1 MGKFFF
7 GLVFLSFIK
16 TSEGNDSLN
25 IAVASNFN
33 STFEK
38 ISFQFEKKEKLKI
51 NIISGSSGILFAQIV
66 NGAPYDIFFSADRD
80 RPEELDSKGLT
91 RARRTYAHG
100 RIVFWERDEP
110 ALERLRGLR

>member
-1 MGKFFF
+1 MAKFFF

-16 TSEGNDSLN
+16 PSEGNDSLN

-33 STFEK
+33 STLEK

-66 NGAPYDIFFSADRD
+66 NGAPYDIFFFR
-80 RPEELDSKGLT
+80 
-91 RARRTYAHG
+91 
-100 RIVFWERDEP
+100 
-110 ALERLRGLR
+110 